1 VSSRVGRYL
10 RNNVL
15 GLVAI
20 FIALTGISYAAGL
33 RPNSVKSK
41 HIRNGH
47 VRTVDVADDT
57 TPNALTGAD
66 VAVNALGGADIDEG
80 SLDPTVLQ
88 SRVSGTCAAGQ
99 SIRAIAQNG
108 STVTCETDDAGGNG
122 DITAVNTPGGSGLT
136 GGATSGDV
144 SLDVDEANL
153 FNDNSL
159 NDADIDQGTL
169 GLAEGRTKFDFTNI
183 TAGVSNFDVSTVSGR
198 HLVRY
203 SCPADPANAN
213 GTLVF
218 GNLSPG
224 PMNEFADSG
233 AADPVYTE
241 RGTGNGGSWAA
252 QRTGDEW
259 RFSYRI
265 TTPTIEYGIVTVD
278 SVHLPGNSC
287 YIQVQS
293 WMSN

>member
-1 VSSRVGRYL
+1 
-10 RNNVL
+10 
-15 GLVAI
+15 LVAI

-47 VRTVDVADDT
+47 VRAVDVADDT

-80 SLDPTVLQ
+80 SLDPAVLQ

-169 GLAEGRTKFDFTNI
+169 GLAEGRTKFDFNSIAAGTNNSVI
-183 TAGVSNFDVSTVSGR
+183 SAVAGR
-198 HLVRY
+198 HQVQY
-203 SCPADPANAN
+203 TCPADPANTD
-213 GTLVF
+213 GTVTF
-218 GNLSPG
+218 GNLSTG
-224 PMNEFADSG
+224 PMNTFLDSG
-233 AADPVYTE
+233 GANPLYFELAS
-241 RGTGNGGSWAA
+241 GTGNQFFNAA
-252 QRTGDEW
+252 RTGEQLVYT
-259 RFSYRI
+259 YRM
-265 TTPTIEYGIVTVD
+265 TTPSLEYGIVTVD
-278 SVHLPGNSC
+278 SVHPPASGC

>member
-1 VSSRVGRYL
+1 MSSRVGQYL

-20 FIALTGISYAAGL
+20 FIALSGISYAAGL

-57 TPNALTGAD
+57 TPNALTGTD
-66 VAVNALGGADIDEG
+66 VAANALGGADIDEP
-80 SLDPTVLQ
+80 SLDQSVLQ
-88 SRVSGTCAAGQ
+88 SRVSGSCPAGQ
-99 SIRAIAQNG
+99 SIRGIAQDG
-108 STVTCETDDAGGNG
+108 STVTCETDDAGGSG
-122 DITAVNTPGGSGLT
+122 DITAVNTPANSGLT
-136 GGATSGDV
+136 GGAASGDV
-144 SLDVDEANL
+144 TLGVSESDL

-169 GLAEGRTKFDFTNI
+169 GLAEGSTKFDFNNI
-183 TAGVSNFDVSTVSGR
+183 TAGASNVDISTVSGR

-203 SCPADPANAN
+203 SCPADPATTN
-213 GTLVF
+213 GSLVF

-233 AADPVYTE
+233 DANPVYTE
-241 RGTGNGGSWAA
+241 RGTGSGGTWAA

-265 TTPTIEYGIVTVD
+265 TTPTIEYGIVTVN